1 MGIGGPP
8 SNEGHRGPP
17 HPMLI
22 QGNFQKTDVE
32 GKSQDICQEPAV
44 TSVHTKAFFS
54 KIFGGGFLKTWQ

>member
-1 MGIGGPP
+1 
-8 SNEGHRGPP
+8 
-17 HPMLI
+17 MLI

-54 KIFGGGFLKTWQ
+54 MIFGGGFLKTWQ